1 MKTFQCQFQVFELNS
16 AKQTGDIT
24 QPSVCKEFDLI
35 MFYFKAILAS
45 RGYHV
50 YKESSWSNA
59 KIDEEVKVELET
71 NTKSLSTD
79 PHAFAIKTKNPYFND
94 WKTVGHI
101 PREISPY
108 VGNVSGTLKS
118 LKYKPSP
125 ISSGGLEV
133 LLLLKFSGK
142 DKWVVDT
149 MEEFV
154 LNFYS
159 YEYSENLSVV
169 DNKDDD
175 EDDDDYQAIMIKS
188 EETDSQ
194 ETEAQ
199 SEIQETKSQETE
211 TESQSSNIDLQINE
225 DIPVPIIID

>member
-1 MKTFQCQFQVFELNS
+1 MKIFQCQFQVFELNS

-24 QPSVCKEFDLI
+24 HPNVCKEFDLI
-35 MFYFKAILAS
+35 MFYFKAIIAS

-50 YKESSWSNA
+50 YEETSWSNA
-59 KIDEEVKVELET
+59 KINEDVKVELET
-71 NTKSLSTD
+71 NTTLSINPYACT
-79 PHAFAIKTKNPYFND
+79 IKTKNPYFND

-101 PREISPY
+101 PREISRY
-108 VGNVSGTLKS
+108 VYFFIKEENGNVSGTLKY

-125 ISSGGLEV
+125 IPSGRLEV
-133 LLLLKFSGK
+133 PLLLKFSAK

-159 YEYSENLSVV
+159 YEYSGNLSIA
-169 DNKDDD
+169 DN
-175 EDDDDYQAIMIKS
+175 EDDNEDDNDCQAIMIES

-199 SEIQETKSQETE
+199 SEIQETRNRNRKSVEQH
-211 TESQSSNIDLQINE
+211 
-225 DIPVPIIID
+225 